1 MLVPQYEELM
11 GKMALVK
18 IASTGKH
25 FMMGEIIDVLRLHTD
40 YVINDEDKSVGN
52 ISTSNKM
59 IGLILVVMIAL
70 VLYRLP
76 YITAVLH
83 KLYI

>member
-1 MLVPQYEELM
+1 
-11 GKMALVK
+11 
-18 IASTGKH
+18 
-25 FMMGEIIDVLRLHTD
+25 MMGEIIDVLRLHTD

>member
-1 MLVPQYEELM
+1 M

-18 IASTGKH
+18 IVSTGKH
-25 FMMGEIIDVLRLHTD
+25 FMMGEIIDVLRLPTD
-40 YVINDEDKSVGN
+40 SVKNGDESVGK

-59 IGLILVVMIAL
+59 IGLILVVTIVL

-76 YITAVLH
+76 HIITVLH